1 MQFGQLRRREFITL
15 LGGAAAW
22 PLAAHAQQPVMPM
35 IGFLSSRAS
44 SGSATLIAA
53 FHQGLKEAGYVEGQN
68 TMIAFRWAEGHYDRL
83 PALAAELVGM
93 RVTVMVAAGGGPTPR
108 VARAATTTI
117 PIVFMTGDDPVAVG
131 LVESFNR
138 PGGNAT
144 GVSQLAIA
152 MEAKR
157 LEILRELIPKISVIA
172 MLINPNNPQSSV
184 QSKEISDAAR
194 VIGVQLHI
202 LNASTEQ
209 DFETVFPMLI
219 RQQTEALIVGADPF
233 FTSRS

>member
-1 MQFGQLRRREFITL
+1 
-15 LGGAAAW
+15 
-22 PLAAHAQQPVMPM
+22 
-35 IGFLSSRAS
+35 
-44 SGSATLIAA
+44 
-53 FHQGLKEAGYVEGQN
+53 
-68 TMIAFRWAEGHYDRL
+68 
-83 PALAAELVGM
+83 
-93 RVTVMVAAGGGPTPR
+93 
-108 VARAATTTI
+108 
-117 PIVFMTGDDPVAVG
+117 MTGDDPVAVG

-233 FTSRS
+233 FTSRSEHLAALSARYMVPAIYPFREFIASGGLMSYGASLRDVYRWVGIYAGRVLNGARPAELPVLQPTKFELVINLKTAKALGLDVPATVLSRADEVIE